1 MKDPLL
7 NCFLPLLFIIGTNFF
22 LIPVMNHNETA
33 MYSTMNPL
41 LELLTASVI
50 MNLSV
55 FKVTQT

>member
-1 MKDPLL
+1 
-7 NCFLPLLFIIGTNFF
+7 
-22 LIPVMNHNETA
+22 